1 MENNEAV
8 ETVDGRLSI
17 VRDLASDI
25 RKMILVM
32 IASDNDQDIVK
43 YAKGINQN
51 LNNIEQEYFK
61 AIREL
66 AIEQTIN
73 ASLIQV
79 FSGSE
84 EKHEETQPDHDENE
98 SVQQVIEFSS
108 EEPVQ
113 ERGETKAVENVD
125 ELPYI
130 GENKGTVET
139 EKSQDEEVDKVL
151 DKIVKLE
158 AKDTWQETARTLL
171 KDEPVNRI
179 AGRDVYL
186 IPSDST
192 PIGINDEPG
201 SVQYFEAIDKH
212 NLNYLLIKRSL
223 VAHTTKYGTFVEDTI
238 VIDVED
244 EIIVM
249 DYVLGRDKR
258 YRYLDSNNELTQYAK
273 FIIDSNKFTHE
284 VKVST
289 KVKEPS
295 FKEQAKQTLLKDT
308 VYNTGGQRY
317 YLVSGIPSEEYG
329 SNTVSYI
336 EGFDA
341 DTLEYLLIEVTSD
354 FNRNVTSDVII
365 RIDDEDE
372 LRRHVEGKPF
382 TFKYLTPDGHFTD
395 YAKKLIVRQMVKGTE
410 E

>member
-8 ETVDGRLSI
+8 ETVDNRLSI

-66 AIEQTIN
+66 AIEQTIST
-73 ASLIQV
+73 SLVQV
-79 FSGSE
+79 LSGSE
-84 EKHEETQPDHDENE
+84 EKHEEAQPDHDENE
-98 SVQQVIEFSS
+98 SIQQVIEFPP
-108 EEPVQ
+108 E

-125 ELPYI
+125 ELPYVE
-130 GENKGTVET
+130 ENKGTVET
-139 EKSQDEEVDKVL
+139 EKYQDEEVDKVL
-151 DKIVKLE
+151 DKIVK
-158 AKDTWQETARTLL
+158 
-171 KDEPVNRI
+171 V
-179 AGRDVYL
+179 G
-186 IPSDST
+186 
-192 PIGINDEPG
+192 
-201 SVQYFEAIDKH
+201 
-212 NLNYLLIKRSL
+212 
-223 VAHTTKYGTFVEDTI
+223 
-238 VIDVED
+238 
-244 EIIVM
+244 
-249 DYVLGRDKR
+249 
-258 YRYLDSNNELTQYAK
+258 
-273 FIIDSNKFTHE
+273 
-284 VKVST
+284 
-289 KVKEPS
+289 EPS
-295 FKEQAKQTLLKDT
+295 FKERAKQTLLKDT

-336 EGFDA
+336 EGFDT

-395 YAKKLIVRQMVKGTE
+395 YAKKLIVRQMVKGTGE
-410 E
+410 

>member
-8 ETVDGRLSI
+8 ETVDSRLSI

-25 RKMILVM
+25 RKMILIM

-84 EKHEETQPDHDENE
+84 EKHEEAQPDHDENE
-98 SVQQVIEFSS
+98 SVQQVIEFPS
-108 EEPVQ
+108 E
-113 ERGETKAVENVD
+113 ERGETKAVEIVD
-125 ELPYI
+125 ELPYVE
-130 GENKGTVET
+130 ENKGTVEV

-151 DKIVKLE
+151 DKIVKVE
-158 AKDTWQETARTLL
+158 TKGTWQETARTLL

-186 IPSDST
+186 IPSDT
-192 PIGINDEPG
+192 APISINDEPG
-201 SVQYFEAIDKH
+201 SVQYLEAIDKH

-273 FIIDSNKFTHE
+273 FIIDSKNKSSYE

-395 YAKKLIVRQMVKGTE
+395 YAKKLIVRQMVKGTGE
-410 E
+410 